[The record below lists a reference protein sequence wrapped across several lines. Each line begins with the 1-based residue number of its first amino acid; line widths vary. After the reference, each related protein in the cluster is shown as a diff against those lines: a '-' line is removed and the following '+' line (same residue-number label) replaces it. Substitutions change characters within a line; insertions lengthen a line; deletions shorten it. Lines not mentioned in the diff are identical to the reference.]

1 MSVAVVVVGL
11 SVWQLR
17 AHQHALNPI
26 FFPAPSTI
34 ARTLWDSILHD
45 GMLSD
50 LGLTLKLVAIGVLLG
65 GTVGLFVG
73 LAMGW
78 SRTVR
83 GALDPLVAAIHPIPK
98 VALFPLFL
106 VIFGIGDSAK
116 IAMTAAA
123 AFFPMVLS
131 AMAGVRQ
138 ISPAHYEVARSYGV
152 GRRRVLTAVVLPG
165 ALPMVVTG
173 IRLAVNTAMLVAVAV
188 ELVLGTDGIGG
199 RVWFAWQTLR
209 TPDLY
214 ASLVVIAVTGV
225 LVNRALDLVRARL
238 VPWDTEAER

>member
-11 SVWQLR
+11 SLWQLR
-17 AHQHALNPI
+17 AHQHAINPI
-26 FFPAPSTI
+26 FFPAPSEI
-34 ARTLWDSILHD
+34 AQQLKDSILHD

-50 LGLTLKLVAIGVLLG
+50 LGLTLKLVAIGVVLG
-65 GTVGLFVG
+65 GSIGLVVG

-83 GALDPLVAAIHPIPK
+83 GALDPLVAAVHPIPK

-116 IAMTAAA
+116 VAMTSAA

-138 ISPAHYEVARSYGV
+138 ISPAHYEVAQSYGL
-152 GRRRVLTAVVLPG
+152 GRRRVITAVVLPG
-165 ALPMVVTG
+165 SLPMVMTG
-173 IRLAVNTAMLVAVAV
+173 VRLAVNTAMLVAVAV
-188 ELVLGTDGIGG
+188 ELVLGTEGIGG

-214 ASLVVIAVTGV
+214 ASLVVIAITGV
-225 LVNRALDLVRARL
+225 LLNRGLDLVRTRL
-238 VPWDTEAER
+238 VPWDAESER